1 MNVKMKDNMN
11 ENMNENSNRMY
22 DLDAVND
29 ATERKLPREKLESE
43 GLESLSDTVLVKLML
58 GICNENARNLALI
71 SEVSKILSRNDNLE
85 RIFFDLKA
93 VKGIKTAKASGIV
106 AGFELFRRKY
116 LMKRKI
122 SCPGDCFK
130 VLDKYAEES
139 QEHFIVIALNA
150 ANEVIST
157 NVVSIG
163 LANQTITHPREVFS
177 RAIEAR
183 AVSIILAH
191 NHPTGD
197 VKPSH
202 ADIETTITLQ
212 KAGKIIGIQVIDHI
226 IFGQGNFHSFAE
238 HKDLNFT

>member
-1 MNVKMKDNMN
+1 MN
-11 ENMNENSNRMY
+11 ENYNRIYNY
-22 DLDAVND
+22 DVADD
-29 ATERKLPREKLESE
+29 TTEKKLPREKLESE
-43 GLESLSDTVLVKLML
+43 GLESLSDTVLIKLLL
-58 GICNENARNLALI
+58 GICNENARNLSLI
-71 SEVSKILSRNDNLE
+71 SEVSKILSRNDSLE
-85 RIFFDLKA
+85 KIFLDLKA
-93 VKGIKTAKASGIV
+93 VKGIKTAKASGII

-122 SCPGDCFK
+122 SCPGDCFRM
-130 VLDKYAEES
+130 LDKFAEEN

-150 ANEVIST
+150 ANEMISM

-163 LANQTITHPREVFS
+163 LANQTIIHPREVFS
-177 RAIEAR
+177 RAIESR

-212 KAGKIIGIQVIDHI
+212 KAGKIIGIRVIDHI
-226 IFGQGNFHSFAE
+226 VFGRGNFHSFAE
-238 HKDLNFT
+238 HEDLNFT